1 MSRARDIADLSS
13 VSARLDTV
21 GGSEGALSNRN
32 IVINGAMQV
41 AQRGTSSTGLGATS
55 GYYTV
60 DRFNPNFNAT
70 AGRLTMTQE
79 SITDL
84 DGFTKCIKYA
94 CTTADTSI
102 AASEYFIQTHAI
114 EGQNLQHINKGTS
127 SAKKLT
133 LSFYVKGNAAATY
146 VCELQDGNSREI
158 AQTFSVTTS
167 WNRVVLTFD
176 GDTDSGGTIANSNA
190 TGLAINLWL
199 HGGSTFNSGD
209 VADLNTSWS
218 AAGSGGVRAAGADSF
233 FDSTSR
239 TFFITGMQL
248 EVGDTATDFEHRKFS
263 EELQA
268 CQRYYYP
275 LLKKD
280 MNEDQQIGSYY
291 NATRAFINVPHKVR
305 MRANPTISVV
315 GSVDASIYSNGAA
328 ISTTTLANTYPR
340 MDSSGLDFT
349 PASSGPAGNAF
360 HLDWNANTDYIEAD
374 AEL

>member
-1 MSRARDIADLSS
+1 MSNARKLADNLPTDGQ
-13 VSARLDTV
+13 L
-21 GGSEGALSNRN
+21 GNRN
-32 IVINGAMQV
+32 LVINGAMQV

-79 SITDL
+79 TITDL
-84 DGFTKCIKYA
+84 PGFTKCIKYA
-94 CTTADTSI
+94 CTTADTST
-102 AASEYFIQTHAI
+102 AAGEYFIQTHAI

-176 GDTDSGGTIANSNA
+176 GDTNSGGTIANSNA

-199 HGGSTFNSGD
+199 HGGSTFNSGN

-218 AAGSGGVRAAGADSF
+218 SAGSGGVRAAGADSF

-248 EVGDTATDFEHRKFS
+248 EVGPQSTPFEHEPYATTLRK
-263 EELQA
+263 
-268 CQRYYYP
+268 CQRYFERRGTSVSGWEFIADAGQLTSASSYQCAVRF
-275 LLKKD
+275 
-280 MNEDQQIGSYY
+280 NEQ
-291 NATRAFINVPHKVR
+291 
-305 MRANPTISVV
+305 MRAAPTMSYV
-315 GSVDASIYSNGAA
+315 GTLSNFKIIRSAA
-328 ISTTTLANTYPR
+328 IYDITSMTASDNTNGRTLLLYGNCSNTGG
-340 MDSSGLDFT
+340 SGGEQVRIQTIQPNHYLYF
-349 PASSGPAGNAF
+349 
-360 HLDWNANTDYIEAD
+360 D